1 MKITL
6 PSSDVIKAIQEA
18 KEDCMA
24 VKGFF
29 LTYDVKFN
37 ELSMEIS
44 PKKGHDI
51 DPTDIFHIAWYV
63 KEYI

>member
-6 PSSDVIKAIQEA
+6 PSSDVVRAIHEA

-37 ELSMEIS
+37 ELSIEVT
-44 PKKGHDI
+44 PKKGYNI
-51 DPTDIFHIAWYV
+51 DPTDIFQLAWYV
-63 KEYI
+63 KEYL

>member
-6 PSSDVIKAIQEA
+6 PSSDVIEAIKEA
-18 KEDCMA
+18 KKDCMA

-37 ELSMEIS
+37 ELSIDVE
-44 PKKGHDI
+44 PKEGYDF
-51 DPTDIFHIAWYV
+51 DPTDVFQLAWYV
-63 KEYI
+63 KEYV

>member
-6 PSSDVIKAIQEA
+6 PSSDVLKAIQEA

-29 LTYDVKFN
+29 LTYDVKFT
-37 ELSMEIS
+37 ELSMEIA
-44 PKKGHDI
+44 PKEGRQF
-51 DPTDIFHIAWYV
+51 DPTDIFHLAWYV
-63 KEYI
+63 KEYM

>member
-6 PSSDVIKAIQEA
+6 PSSEVIEAIKEA
-18 KEDCMA
+18 KKDCMA

-37 ELSMEIS
+37 ELSIEIK
-44 PKKGHDI
+44 PKEGYDFN
-51 DPTDIFHIAWYV
+51 PTDVFQLAWYV
-63 KEYI
+63 KEYV

>member
-24 VKGFF
+24 IKGFF
-29 LTYDVKFN
+29 LRYDVKFN
-37 ELSMEIS
+37 ELSMKIT

-51 DPTDIFHIAWYV
+51 DPTDIFHLAWYV
-63 KEYI
+63 KEYM